1 MESIYNRS
9 VKIMYGLPWA
19 THRYL
24 IEPLSGVLHL
34 HKILVKRYLSFIQMI
49 RNSGKQAII
58 QLLDIVQADVRLT
71 TGWNLRTIML
81 DSGRNTL
88 EELNSGYIEVK
99 YHEIPDSEAWRITF
113 IQEIVEVNHGE
124 LEVVGMSKEEL
135 EQIQEYLCTQ

>member
-9 VKIMYGLPWA
+9 VKIMYGPPWA

-24 IEPLSGVLHL
+24 IEPLSGVLHF

-88 EELNSGYIEVK
+88 EELNSGYIE
-99 YHEIPDSEAWRITF
+99 
-113 IQEIVEVNHGE
+113 
-124 LEVVGMSKEEL
+124 LEVVGMSQEEL
-135 EQIQEYLCTQ
+135 ERIQENLCTQ